1 MNQENIKMGRTL
13 CRLVIGTKIFKQPAA
28 FMFCPKDIALK
39 TLILA

>member
-13 CRLVIGTKIFKQPAA
+13 CRLVIGTELLKQPAA
-28 FMFCPKDIALK
+28 FRFCPEDIALK